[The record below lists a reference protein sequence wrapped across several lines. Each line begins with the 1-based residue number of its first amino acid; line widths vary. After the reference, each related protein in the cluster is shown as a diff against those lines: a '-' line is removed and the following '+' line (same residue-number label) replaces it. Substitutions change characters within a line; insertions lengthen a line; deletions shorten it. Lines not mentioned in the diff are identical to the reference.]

1 MKSIIALLAITAIV
15 GAGLFMLNKNQLE
28 TSTIPTPVYDAW
40 NHWKTANGKVY
51 GGDAETQY
59 RLSVF
64 AENFKIVAA
73 H

>member
-1 MKSIIALLAITAIV
+1 MMNQS
-15 GAGLFMLNKNQLE
+15 QLE

-64 AENFKIVAA
+64 AENFKTVAA